1 VELFRIVRKSV
12 VVEQSK
18 EEGERMM
25 ERIEKAGRICY
36 KSEGNNAT
44 DFIRKIIARGH
55 LAVIE
60 HGLISAHYVCSRGM
74 SHELVR
80 HRLASYCQESTR
92 YCNYSKDQFGRQIAI
107 IQPYWWEEADTETK
121 RIFIENCE
129 QSAYAYFELLDRGYP
144 PQAARDVLP
153 QALKTEIYVSA
164 NPREWRTILNLRCA
178 KAAHPEIRALM
189 LDTLEQLYVLMPCV
203 FEDQYHEFIEK
214 G

>member
-1 VELFRIVRKSV
+1 MFRMVKKSV

-18 EEGERMM
+18 EEADRILD
-25 ERIEKAGRICY
+25 RIEKAGRICY
-36 KSEGNNAT
+36 KSDGDNAPE
-44 DFIRKIIARGH
+44 FIRKIITRGH

-80 HRLASYCQESTR
+80 HRIASYCQESTR
-92 YCNYSKDQFGRQIAI
+92 YCNYGKEKFGRQITI
-107 IQPYWWEEADTETK
+107 IQPYWWNEADSETQ
-121 RIFIENCE
+121 RIFTENCE

-164 NPREWRTILNLRCA
+164 NLREWRTILNLRCA

-189 LDTLEQLYVLMPCV
+189 LETLEQLYVLMPCV
-203 FEDQYHEFIEK
+203 FEDQYREFHEAN
-214 G
+214 